1 MTMQNETHE
10 VAEVAGRSGARGL
23 EGRVAVVTGS
33 GRGIGE
39 VIARRLAADGASVV
53 VCDLDAG
60 LGEDVAGSIRSAG
73 AGDAWATPADAGNLD
88 SVRGLVA
95 SAVERWGR
103 LDIYVNNAAMAR
115 DTALRNITPESWE
128 RVTQVN
134 FDGVFYGCQAAAA
147 QMRESG
153 GGRIVNIAS
162 RAWLGWW
169 GQTNYAATKGGVV
182 SMTRSLALELAR
194 TGITVNAIAPGLI
207 KTPGVDE
214 LPEEMLRNL
223 LIAQPNREL
232 GSADDVAH
240 LARFLVDDRARAI
253 TGQVLYTCGGK
264 SLFAMPAKR

>member
-1 MTMQNETHE
+1 MTVQDE
-10 VAEVAGRSGARGL
+10 VGSMVSKDGL
-23 EGRVAVVTGS
+23 KGRVAIVTGS

-39 VIARRLAADGASVV
+39 VIARRLAADGAHVV
-53 VCDLDAG
+53 VCDLNTELA
-60 LGEDVAGSIRSAG
+60 ESVADEISRGG
-73 AGDAWATPADAGNLD
+73 PGDAWATRADVSNPA
-88 SVRGLVA
+88 SVRELVQA
-95 SAVERWGR
+95 TVDRWGR
-103 LDIYVNNAAMAR
+103 LDCYVNNAAMAQ
-115 DTALRNITPESWE
+115 DTALRNITQESWE

-134 FDGVFYGCQAAAA
+134 LDGVFYGCQAAAA

-153 GGRIVNIAS
+153 GGRIINIAS

-169 GQTNYAATKGGVV
+169 GQTNYSATKGGVV

-214 LPEEMLRNL
+214 LPEEVLRNL
-223 LIAQPNREL
+223 IVAQPNREL
-232 GSADDVAH
+232 GSAENVAH

>member
-1 MTMQNETHE
+1 MTRT
-10 VAEVAGRSGARGL
+10 RSL
-23 EGRVAVVTGS
+23 EGRVAIVTGS

-39 VIARRLAADGASVV
+39 VIARRLAAEGARVV
-53 VCDLDAG
+53 VCDLDAEMAG
-60 LGEDVAGSIRSAG
+60 GVADDITLTGPGEAWSTRADV
-73 AGDAWATPADAGNLD
+73 GDPV
-88 SVRGLVA
+88 SVRGLVQA
-95 SAVERWGR
+95 AVERWGR
-103 LDIYVNNAAMAR
+103 VDYYVNNAAMAQ
-115 DTALRNITPESWE
+115 DMALRNITQESWE

-134 FDGVFYGCQAAAA
+134 LTGVFFGCQAAAA
-147 QMRESG
+147 QMRETG
-153 GGRIVNIAS
+153 GGRIINIAS

-182 SMTRSLALELAR
+182 SLTRSLALELAR

-207 KTPGVDE
+207 KTPGVEE

-223 LIAQPNREL
+223 VVAQPNREL
-232 GSADDVAH
+232 GSAENVAH